1 MHVARVVCD
10 YDGAIGFYTRKLR
23 FWLLEG
29 AGHVPALTRPARI
42 PPSRQ
47 PVAEAWPARSSSP
60 PFKGLSRE
68 CYI

>member
-47 PVAEAWPARSSSP
+47 PVAEA
-60 PFKGLSRE
+60 
-68 CYI
+68 